1 MAVSDYMAIGGGIG
15 NHDNM
20 AGRGRRGQQRGNVGE
35 GDLGGRGGKGSDD
48 KQGHHFVKEKKLDAR
63 DVVLVECVRASGDCL
78 YIGCRH
84 QGGEEGPPGNRGG
97 SDEGYEQKLT
107 IVWGGRWSSEGTL
120 VVQGWK
126 QGAMVTWLCGY
137 AEKDG
142 EAAAVGK
149 SGRWRPTA
157 GVSGEGGG
165 RAVAR
170 SSCSSD
176 SGKGGRGRQQR
187 GEEDGKMGAAVA
199 EEGAA
204 MVNAEEVTVMWQQRG
219 LW

>member
-1 MAVSDYMAIGGGIG
+1 MAASDYMAIGGGIS

-20 AGRGRRGQQRGNVGE
+20 AGRGRRGQQRGNS
-35 GDLGGRGGKGSDD
+35 R
-48 KQGHHFVKEKKLDAR
+48 FIKEKKLDAR
-63 DVVLVECVRASGDCL
+63 DVVLIECVRASGDRL
-78 YIGCRH
+78 YIGCRC

-142 EAAAVGK
+142 EAAAAGK
-149 SGRWRPTA
+149 SGRRRPTA

-165 RAVAR
+165 RVAAR

-176 SGKGGRGRQQR
+176 SGRGGRGRQQH
-187 GEEDGKMGAAVA
+187 GEEDGRMGAAVV

-204 MVNAEEVTVMWQQRG
+204 MVNAKVAAAVWQQRG

>member
-63 DVVLVECVRASGDCL
+63 DIVLVECVRASGDCL
-78 YIGCRH
+78 YIGCRR

-107 IVWGGRWSSEGTL
+107 TR
-120 VVQGWK
+120 
-126 QGAMVTWLCGY
+126 CN
-137 AEKDG
+137 G
-142 EAAAVGK
+142 EAATAGK
-149 SGRWRPTA
+149 SGRRRPTA

-165 RAVAR
+165 RVVAR

-176 SGKGGRGRQQR
+176 SGRGGRGRQQH
-187 GEEDGKMGAAVA
+187 GEEDGKMGATVA

-204 MVNAEEVTVMWQQRG
+204 MVNAEVAMVVWQQRG